1 MVLDRQELK
10 RSSHSRVRSHST
22 LMVWVLQ
29 RKAPR
34 RVVCR
39 RRLLVADDDV
49 VLQAP
54 VLHPLRDAP
63 RPQDLLT
70 WLPRHFGR
78 RRDASRAGE
87 VFLKTGGVTGG
98 VKDGLC
104 WWVSRTG
111 FGWTLNGV
119 VERVCLRVAVSS

>member
-1 MVLDRQELK
+1 
-10 RSSHSRVRSHST
+10 
-22 LMVWVLQ
+22 MVWVLR

-34 RVVCR
+34 SVGCWQ
-39 RRLLVADDDV
+39 RLLVVVVV

-54 VLHPLRDAP
+54 VLHPACAAP

-78 RRDASRAGE
+78 RRGASRVCE
-87 VFLKTGGVTGG
+87 VFLETGGGARWREDG
-98 VKDGLC
+98 VGS
-104 WWVSRTG
+104 WFSRTG